1 MGELKVYNIG
11 KGLGECFVIE
21 ISNALW
27 TSIIVVD
34 GRNGRNRESIAQIK
48 EVLDKYNRIDYL
60 VITHIDADHIAGIL
74 DIMKSE
80 YEKFKRTVIIYNY
93 VARRV
98 VNYQHAKL
106 FEEMILDNTVIP
118 TCRKDYTMYSSPC
131 LKILSYEKRC
141 KFDVS
146 EEEKNFAFL
155 TLLYPDKQGIIEV
168 QNDYFDKQKCGRIQ
182 PNGELV
188 NRRSVVFLLEYKG
201 KTLLFTG
208 DCYFGD
214 IIDKVKSLCN
224 FQDKKIDLIKIAH
237 HGAKKNNMRLSE
249 FAEKHHCSK
258 FIVTGEEKWNEKHPS
273 KELLEELTSMIQGN
287 IEIFTTV
294 DMSEYTNENTRCIF
308 SKDLCIPL

>member
-1 MGELKVYNIG
+1 MAELKVYNIG
-11 KGLGECFVIE
+11 KGLGDCFVIK
-21 ISNALW
+21 ISNASW
-27 TSIIVVD
+27 TSIILVD
-34 GRNGRNRESIAQIK
+34 GRNGKNRESIDQIK
-48 EVLDKYNRIDYL
+48 EELYKHDKIDYL

-80 YEKFKRTVIIYNY
+80 YEKFKRTIIIYNY
-93 VARRV
+93 VTRRV

-118 TCRKDYTMYSSPC
+118 TCRKDYMMYSSPC

-168 QNDYFDKQKCGRIQ
+168 QNDYFEKQKCGRIQ
-182 PNGELV
+182 PDGELV

-201 KTLLFTG
+201 KTLLFTS

-214 IIDKVKSLCN
+214 IIDKIESLCN
-224 FQDKKIDLIKIAH
+224 FKDKKIDLIKIAH
-237 HGAKKNNMRLSE
+237 HGAKKNNLRLSE

-258 FIVTGEEKWNEKHPS
+258 FIVTGEERWNGKHPS
-273 KELLEELTSMIQGN
+273 KELLEELAGMIQGN

-294 DMSEYTNENTRCIF
+294 DMSAYTNENTRYVF
-308 SKDLCIPL
+308 SENPCIPL